1 MATPYFYLDEDS
13 SQDDNQSPIPHADEI
28 LNNGCGENLDT
39 KSTRLRKKVALTA
52 PQLDGLFYYDHHLS
66 KQDASLEANRFQPD
80 SSDIVNQSQHS
91 ESYNSRCSFSFAGST
106 VPQSSLL
113 HLSMGASFSSQLSST
128 HLTHSVVRNDVSG
141 DPAILVYW
149 DLINELLDEQNWK
162 RLEQL
167 AASLRDITDLLLS
180 DTTWLSLDFQSLSEL
195 ISVFALLVLDEKLTN
210 FNVVSEPQSPS
221 KSKKSTGSRK
231 LAHIPDEF
239 KGSLPSGGA
248 SHATPSEMGNIPVT
262 DSMEIAN
269 NLEDAGTSTGI
280 FPISVNSEN
289 MTGGS
294 TAAHNNVAT
303 SSVKSDMLA
312 TCSTK
317 STCPARMITA
327 NPADALAAAATEA
340 SDNIGLS
347 TDNTS
352 GLAVTP
358 TMIKALPKNDQ
369 PISESAKKEVSF
381 AEPRCVVLD
390 EPVQR
395 PVSPTGS
402 GGSNAV
408 LETNHED
415 EWKNHVISQLL
426 IVYDLLQKVHHV
438 RIFER
443 HVPISLAACFGYAK
457 HYGPSAP
464 AASNTCSNCKTSLSS
479 GPSTVSTSLLPYHLS
494 PNLCQACQTRDTPGS
509 LPTCFPFPYINL
521 QCMRSLQSLNINR
534 VPWHKI
540 HGLSC
545 HRSRRLRYI
554 MMRRAGMT
562 SLEQLAAHCCA
573 DQAQKQAW
581 HHLLELDVS
590 YNPLRTLDSSVCLF
604 PNITA
609 LHLTHCDL
617 TTAEGLQ
624 QMTARLTFLDLSY
637 NKLSTVPG
645 LSASCC
651 QSLLTL
657 RIVANFIVSLRGL
670 ARLESLEHLELQD
683 NLILMSGSLAP
694 LGCLSELR
702 SLRLAGNPVCYVRDS
717 RYAIVS
723 RLHPK
728 VNDLKI
734 ILDERRLTNDEAA
747 LVASKNWI
755 FVRQEACVTA
765 GTDPVMSPEV
775 VLRAQQ
781 AALPPS
787 DSRLLPVLRPIDGP
801 VRPKRKRSTKRTRL
815 VEIAEPMGDEPQGDS
830 TGVSYSSG
838 TSPSETGIASCS
850 SHPPSSNSAS
860 AGSPRDLRETEGVL
874 PHQVVVEDLLLN
886 AAPRSTTII
895 QSSKVPSCSRT
906 NKPVLDKVVERTC
919 SRKKVEEKDLRLNR
933 NAVGTVVRSPS
944 NCPVN
949 PKDRIVEKND
959 ESHGKIGI
967 SDVNGINKVSDD
979 KRLNKINESKEDLE
993 EDENIDKPSTAGCD
1007 EKYSNGKDP
1016 DKDGGGAAGGG
1027 SASGNSTLQ
1036 SNGGHNG
1043 SCDGGNSGSE
1053 RDNSEGQYQGRAGS
1067 DSYRQCTNNSVNS
1080 GLSISLASVVVK
1092 DEPGVP
1098 DDETVGPQALLL
1110 CDDQAGVNNAW
1121 VEAVVHP
1128 SQAHVSAGDG
1138 ESFFRP
1144 LNSGL
1149 HDSRGNCLGIDT
1161 HAERTDECNVD
1172 KCGEVKS
1179 HVFGQYIGEQESL
1192 MAEAKGVLNWD
1203 EEQRAILSAS
1213 LTKRASACERNFE
1226 SPPGEITSP
1235 KNSPQN
1241 IVTDVQAFKKATQC
1255 KCLTCV
1261 MNNKT
1266 FIVGAYATE
1275 ATLTD
1280 RDLHKLSSLKRSRS
1294 VLTLYPDDM
1303 TKDLQ
1308 IDSEDNI
1315 WCAILNRCD
1324 NFDVASFTSNRGS
1337 SGNSRGLKARNAPPA
1352 SYECRVIEYCP
1363 PFFYERRPLNAAC
1376 HNSGRYY
1383 GASSPP
1389 REEDDAMDQT
1399 LHCDSRWS
1407 LRRMECVIS
1416 ISGRVMV
1423 ETSDDCKQGFKV
1435 VFTQLRSVAV
1445 MADTRL
1451 RVTFCDPHHNVLHR
1465 TYELLPHVLQSL
1477 MKHFRLLL
1485 ADSKLQFKVNDALT
1499 CQHCQHVFSSSL
1511 TVSVE
1516 GFPHAL
1522 CPDCGWTTDGQQ
1534 VDLHLVNA
1542 TLREQQRVVCSI
1554 FPGVGPLL
1562 PICSQPC
1569 SHSLCSVA
1577 AARRSARCNSAIN
1590 LQNFRDPL
1598 MRSLSV
1604 NSLTSSSFSIDQSA
1618 ATLGYPSYY
1627 NRQNKKSSNGNI
1639 STGFETNLSS
1649 YPYDGLFDDPNLT
1662 CAPAHV
1668 ISASL
1673 DAIAKKASCPV
1684 TAGGLSAIAHSQ
1696 NRVVHRSQKLN
1707 EVNSSESFPTDRV
1720 LSKSADEQIADF
1732 IKQKLAST
1740 SPPNSLCRRNNST
1753 HRQNHLRLSGTLGM
1767 SQQSLQNRTILMDT
1781 SMTTEPIDFGKPVSG
1796 IRASTQSLTPSP
1808 VVAPRHERVG
1818 LARAELAECQPLF
1831 QNLTDSV
1838 QVQKLSGSCTP
1849 GGRNA
1854 QQEAKVFLSKREM
1867 DKSKWNKENMRP
1879 MLGWMPN
1886 TVATIAEP
1894 NCYSE
1899 QLHAS
1904 ISRGGHDYE
1913 LRKHSVSLLY
1923 SDDHSSVAARDVLRQ
1938 RLVT

>member
-860 AGSPRDLRETEGVL
+860 AGSPRDL
-874 PHQVVVEDLLLN
+874 
-886 AAPRSTTII
+886 
-895 QSSKVPSCSRT
+895 
-906 NKPVLDKVVERTC
+906 
-919 SRKKVEEKDLRLNR
+919 
-933 NAVGTVVRSPS
+933 
-944 NCPVN
+944 
-949 PKDRIVEKND
+949 
-959 ESHGKIGI
+959 
-967 SDVNGINKVSDD
+967 
-979 KRLNKINESKEDLE
+979 
-993 EDENIDKPSTAGCD
+993 
-1007 EKYSNGKDP
+1007 
-1016 DKDGGGAAGGG
+1016 
-1027 SASGNSTLQ
+1027 
-1036 SNGGHNG
+1036 
-1043 SCDGGNSGSE
+1043 
-1053 RDNSEGQYQGRAGS
+1053 
-1067 DSYRQCTNNSVNS
+1067 
-1080 GLSISLASVVVK
+1080 
-1092 DEPGVP
+1092 
-1098 DDETVGPQALLL
+1098 
-1110 CDDQAGVNNAW
+1110 
-1121 VEAVVHP
+1121 
-1128 SQAHVSAGDG
+1128 
-1138 ESFFRP
+1138 
-1144 LNSGL
+1144 
-1149 HDSRGNCLGIDT
+1149 
-1161 HAERTDECNVD
+1161 
-1172 KCGEVKS
+1172 
-1179 HVFGQYIGEQESL
+1179 
-1192 MAEAKGVLNWD
+1192 
-1203 EEQRAILSAS
+1203 
-1213 LTKRASACERNFE
+1213 
-1226 SPPGEITSP
+1226 
-1235 KNSPQN
+1235 
-1241 IVTDVQAFKKATQC
+1241 
-1255 KCLTCV
+1255 
-1261 MNNKT
+1261 
-1266 FIVGAYATE
+1266 
-1275 ATLTD
+1275 
-1280 RDLHKLSSLKRSRS
+1280 
-1294 VLTLYPDDM
+1294 
-1303 TKDLQ
+1303 
-1308 IDSEDNI
+1308 
-1315 WCAILNRCD
+1315 
-1324 NFDVASFTSNRGS
+1324 SFTSNRGS